1 MDQKNSEYGHL
12 FNSAIHFFIANL
24 GLAQPSNLPEFPQF
38 SIPRILKNSNTKA
51 LQTKSLLCFYFELK
65 LGFQSLGKNA
75 KNQWYFK
82 K

>member
-38 SIPRILKNSNTKA
+38 SIS
-51 LQTKSLLCFYFELK
+51 
-65 LGFQSLGKNA
+65 
-75 KNQWYFK
+75 
-82 K
+82 